1 MDYGE
6 ECEQLICTVAHCR
19 KVYPEAC
26 SESLIKTK
34 RLKLN
39 SVIDAEFK
47 INKQD
52 DLQEITSTSCAVDL
66 EKCMSDVVEM
76 CATHKEICKKLDEV
90 TNSLKDI
97 SDVFQIRDKQ
107 MDMLRLLRK

>member
-76 CATHKEICKKLDEV
+76 CATHKEICKKQ
-90 TNSLKDI
+90 TK
-97 SDVFQIRDKQ
+97 
-107 MDMLRLLRK
+107 RLNQVCIIYGV